1 VQWPA
6 RFLSLINP
14 RLQTSDNRL
23 TEATQAT
30 AAAVK
35 AKQASEAATLD
46 RNLVR
51 GIVWTGAGKWGSQV
65 LSWASTLIVAR
76 LLTPADYGVVGMAM
90 IYLALITL
98 LSEFGV
104 GAAVINLQKLS
115 HDQIAQLNTV
125 SLLVGAVSFVLSC
138 AMAKPL
144 GYFFHA
150 PQVAAVVVVTS
161 TGFLISAAQTVPYSL
176 LQKDLRFKLLA
187 GIEAFRAIVTA
198 AAAIVMAFMGLGYW
212 TLVLGGLLGTLLAT
226 ILTVAARPER
236 FAVPRFSQLREA
248 LSYSN
253 DILITRF
260 AWYAFSNGDFLV
272 AGRMLGGS
280 ALGNYTLAW
289 SIASVPVEKVTALI
303 SRVGPAFF
311 SAVQHDKSEL
321 RRYLAGLTEML
332 ALIVFPVTAGLGL
345 VSSDLV
351 RVVFGPKWTGAIL
364 PLSLLSV
371 AMAVRSITP
380 LLPFVLNVV
389 KETRFSM
396 WNSVAASLIL
406 PLGFYLGS
414 HWGTGGI
421 ACVWATVY
429 PILMIPLFVRTLS
442 RIDMRKRDYLRSIWP
457 PLSSCMLMM
466 ATVLLVSHYVPS
478 YWTPPIRLA
487 IKVTTGAVSYAGAV
501 LLLHRQALD
510 RIRTA
515 AKMLRS
521 V

>member
-1 VQWPA
+1 M
-6 RFLSLINP
+6 
-14 RLQTSDNRL
+14 

-46 RNLVR
+46 RNLVH

-198 AAAIVMAFMGLGYW
+198 VAAIVMAFMGLGYW

>member
-1 VQWPA
+1 M
-6 RFLSLINP
+6 INP